1 MTAAFLAGLKDI
13 GAMHYFD
20 TQIMAA
26 AHIPSRQNRKEDAIY
41 TLADDRPD
49 RLVPGMG
56 QVAALVATA
65 DTQDNGFYYQITA
78 IGWGL
83 TPERW
88 QIRFGFCATFNE
100 LRQVM
105 FDISAVAPCYATY

>member
-1 MTAAFLAGLKDI
+1 MPPTPGLVTPLVSHSEIAAAFLAGLKDI

-41 TLADDRPD
+41 TLADDRSD
-49 RLVPGMG
+49 RLVPGTG
-56 QVAALVATA
+56 QVAALVVTA

-78 IGWGL
+78 IGWG
-83 TPERW
+83 
-88 QIRFGFCATFNE
+88 
-100 LRQVM
+100 
-105 FDISAVAPCYATY
+105 